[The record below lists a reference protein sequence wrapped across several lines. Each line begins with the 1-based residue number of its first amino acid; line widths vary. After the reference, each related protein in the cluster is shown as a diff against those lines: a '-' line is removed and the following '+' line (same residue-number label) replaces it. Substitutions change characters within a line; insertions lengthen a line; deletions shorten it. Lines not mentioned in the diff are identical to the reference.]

1 MRLSFIKS
9 SKIISF
15 LLMAVLAGSSFS
27 TSNVLALYEYDEL
40 GSNNFDKI
48 IRTGSDTLDQTT
60 PIRLHSELLNLD
72 GLTYN
77 PDAVRVMITGKG
89 DINAISDQVHVSH
102 YLKTE
107 NGYIAF
113 AATTQD
119 KLPLLRSQGLAVSS
133 DVKLEFD
140 QIRDASRLG
149 EILGSDQVG
158 KDFGLTGNGIK
169 IAVVDTGTDFSN
181 GDMKHAVARDVN
193 RRPIML
199 DADGQGIVLT
209 RTKFIANITPH
220 GNLLNS
226 TTPNDEHN
234 DFTGSVYINDKGV
247 FLGLNRGANGTKFEV
262 YNSIYPLLSP
272 LILNATS
279 TKDWKIGE
287 SKSDFIRSMSGVYHM
302 GFVLQIQAHLGRAG
316 LIIVPV
322 LVIDSKEP
330 GVYDTVI
337 ADMSSS
343 WADFS
348 KFELNQGSANVEFD
362 YDFTDEE
369 QIRLGDGNEF
379 LVYDEKDDG
388 DVDLSAGTVG
398 AYVLDI
404 WGAMNNGTKPE
415 MDDYLGAVNGTLL
428 KPIDVNGTYFGIMFD
443 YLGHGTGSSA
453 SIASRGHDTYDV
465 YKNSTKYKLRGVAPD
480 AKIIPVKALWLGDV
494 VYGWFWASGFEQNS
508 NGTWVYTGK
517 HLADIDNN
525 SWGISTFPALDYGPG
540 YDVLSVLASMLS
552 IPGAIDPD
560 FPGVLMVNSAGNT
573 GFGYGTLGSPSS
585 SPFVLTVGATTNNV
599 FVGSGFTKNEPRF
612 GNSTAFYDDVAEFSS
627 KGPSL
632 FGDVKPEVMSVGAY
646 AFVPM
651 PPNTKHAPNSTGAFG
666 LFGGTSMAAP
676 LASAAAAVVMEGLKK
691 EKIDSDPFLVK
702 SIMMSTAS
710 DMNSDPFTQGA
721 GKVDVLNAIDYIKG
735 KPGKFLVYT
744 KDTYA
749 TFVGLL
755 NKTIAEYKIKA
766 LGNYTLTLPYK
777 ELQDSK
783 WYAGY
788 INNGASKEARFM
800 VANQSNKT
808 LSVEIEPTM
817 LELIK
822 QQSINGTTEVRQ
834 KDLVLNDTDAGYI
847 PNYINLEKELDIP
860 EDTELMIIKAYFPFE
875 DFLNSTEPVYANSLR
890 IASVYMYDWLDEN
903 KDGKVWASE
912 TSLVNRG
919 GVWGT
924 VQEVTIRDP
933 VNRIQ
938 NTPLLGIYPVPT
950 IYSYWSGSSN
960 QNSTAMNYTLT
971 ASFYK
976 KNTWNMVSVDAKELE
991 VGPGGQL
998 VFNARATVPEDAL
1011 PGIYQG
1017 FITVKSKSQTSNI
1030 PVSFAVPVTVSSK
1043 DVPLVVSGKPDENML
1058 YDNAAVS
1065 GSFDMLSRYN
1075 AGDWKFYHFNVTDPT
1090 INAMSLKISWKNNWT
1105 SINAMVTD
1113 PSGKIIASSVPAGVF
1128 KVFLGWASNDWLG
1141 TTNFSEGGGFYPAQ
1155 NPGGNST
1162 AIYVPVNSTGIY
1174 SIMLHTT
1181 LFHGKSLS
1189 EPIVIEAKPTTMKP
1203 DTAPPVISVEFPEYA
1218 SGVVAIPVN
1227 LEEENVEDVLYSV
1240 DGSAPVSLRDN
1251 STMVIDT
1258 TALREGIHVLSIAAS
1273 DTVGHRVSRN
1283 IMFVADNTGPQ
1294 LNVRSP
1300 EDQSVVK
1307 DELKFEIEASDS
1319 SLKTISVTLP
1329 NGTSVE
1335 NNNAF
1340 SMDTS
1345 SLPEGEHKIVIR
1357 AEDSAGNIV
1366 EDERTISVDR
1376 TAPSVEIASPEDGA
1390 TLSGRVNVK
1399 YQVSDDNLE
1408 SVVLNVGQK
1417 SVEITNTG
1425 SYTLDTATLFDDKY
1439 TLELVA
1445 EDKAGNVNEKA
1456 VTINTSNFGPSL
1468 MNVWIFGILIGAA
1481 IGAGIAAAVLL
1492 TKYRRKR
1499 IQQEPEPQPQPQQ
1512 DL

>member
-1 MRLSFIKS
+1 MYLSFIKGN
-9 SKIISF
+9 KIISA
-15 LLMAVLAGSSFS
+15 LLMTLLAGSTFNV
-27 TSNVLALYEYDEL
+27 SNVFALYEYDEL
-40 GSNNFDKI
+40 GTSNFDKI
-48 IRTGSDTLDQTT
+48 LRNTPDTLHETSPIRTYSDLLD
-60 PIRLHSELLNLD
+60 LD
-72 GLTYN
+72 GLTFN
-77 PDAVRVMITGKG
+77 PNAVRVMIAGKG
-89 DINAISDQVHVSH
+89 DVNDISDQVHVSH
-102 YLKTE
+102 HLKTE

-119 KLPLLRSQGLAVSS
+119 KLPLLRSQGLAVSG
-133 DVKLEFD
+133 DVRIEFD
-140 QIRDASRLG
+140 QIKDASRLG
-149 EILGSDQVG
+149 EILGSDQVS
-158 KDFGLTGNGIK
+158 KDSGLTGNGIK
-169 IAVVDTGTDFSN
+169 VAVVDTGTDFSN
-181 GDMKHAVARDVN
+181 PDLKHAVARDVN

-209 RTKFIANITPH
+209 RTEFIANITPN

-226 TTPNDEHN
+226 TVSNEERG
-234 DFTGSVYINDKGV
+234 DFSGNVYINNEGV
-247 FLGLNRGANGTKFEV
+247 FLGLNKGTNGTKFEV

-272 LILNATS
+272 LVLNATS

-287 SKSDFIRSMSGVYHM
+287 SKSDFIRSKSGVYHM

-322 LVIDSKEP
+322 LVVDSKEP

-337 ADMSSS
+337 GDMSSS

-348 KFELNQGSANVEFD
+348 KFELGEGGSNVEFD

-369 QIRLGDGNEF
+369 QITLGDGSEF
-379 LVYDEKDDG
+379 LVFDEEDDG
-388 DVDLSAGTVG
+388 SIDLTAGTVG

-404 WGAMNNGTKPE
+404 WGAVINGTKSE

-453 SIASRGHDTYDV
+453 SIASRGQDTYDV
-465 YKNSTKYKLRGVAPD
+465 YKNSTKYRLKGVAPD

-494 VYGWFWASGFEQNS
+494 VYGWFWASGFEQNV
-508 NGTWVYTGK
+508 NGTWTYTGK
-517 HLADIDNN
+517 HLADIINN
-525 SWGISTFPALDYGPG
+525 SWGVSTFPALDYGPG
-540 YDVLSVLASMLS
+540 YDVLSILASMLS
-552 IPGAIDPD
+552 IPSAIDPD
-560 FPGVLMVNSAGNT
+560 YPGVLMVNSAGNT

-599 FVGSGFTKNEPRF
+599 FIGSGFTKNEPRF

-632 FGDVKPEVMSVGAY
+632 IGDVKPEVMSIGAY
-646 AFVPM
+646 GFVPM

-691 EKIDSDPFLVK
+691 EKIDSNPFLVK

-710 DMNSDPFTQGA
+710 DMSSDPFTQGA
-721 GKVDVLNAIDYIKG
+721 GKADVLNAVDYIKG
-735 KPGKFLVYT
+735 KEGKFLAYT
-744 KDTYA
+744 EDTYA
-749 TFVGLL
+749 RVSEVL
-755 NKTIAEYKIKA
+755 NKTIAEYKIKG
-766 LGNYTLTLPYK
+766 LGNYTLALPDK

-788 INNGASKEARFM
+788 INKGASKEARFM
-800 VANQSNKT
+800 VANPSNRT
-808 LSVEIEPTM
+808 LTVEIEPTM

-822 QQSINGTTEVRQ
+822 QQSINGTTEVRK
-834 KDLVLNDTDAGYI
+834 KDPELNSTEAGYA

-875 DFLNSTEPVYANSLR
+875 EFLNSTEPVYANSLR
-890 IASVYMYDWLDEN
+890 IASVYLYDWLDKN
-903 KDGKVWASE
+903 NDGEVLASE

-924 VQEVTIRDP
+924 VQEVTVRDP
-933 VNRIQ
+933 LSRIQ

-960 QNSTAMNYTLT
+960 QNSTAMNYTIT
-971 ASFYK
+971 ATFYK
-976 KNTWNMVSVDAKELE
+976 KNTWDMVSVDKQELE
-991 VGPGGQL
+991 VDPGGQL
-998 VFNARATVPEDAL
+998 TFNARATVPEDAL
-1011 PGIYQG
+1011 PGVYQG
-1017 FITVKSKSQTSNI
+1017 FITVKSKSQTTNL
-1030 PVSFAVPVTVSSK
+1030 PVSFVVPVTVSSK
-1043 DVPLVVSGKPDENML
+1043 DVPLVVSGTPDENML

-1075 AGDWKFYHFNVTDPT
+1075 AGDWKFYHFNITDPT
-1090 INAMSLKISWKNNWT
+1090 VNAMSLKISWQNNLT

-1113 PSGKIIASSVPAGVF
+1113 PTGRIIASSVPAGVF

-1162 AIYVPVNSTGIY
+1162 ALYVPVNGTGIY

-1181 LFHGKSLS
+1181 LFHGKSLT
-1189 EPIVIEAKPTTMKP
+1189 EPIVIEAKPTTLKP
-1203 DTAPPVISVEFPEYA
+1203 DMAPPVISVEFPEYA
-1218 SGVVAIPVN
+1218 SGVLAIPVN
-1227 LEEENVEDVLYSV
+1227 LDEENVEYILYSV
-1240 DGSAPVSLRDN
+1240 DGSAPVSLKDN

-1258 TALREGIHVLSIAAS
+1258 TALREGIHILSITAS
-1273 DTVGHRVSRN
+1273 DTVGHRVVRD
-1283 IMFVADNTGPQ
+1283 IIFVADNTGPQ
-1294 LNVRSP
+1294 LNVRNP
-1300 EDQSVVK
+1300 ENESVVS
-1307 DELKFEIEASDS
+1307 EVLEFEIEAADS
-1319 SLKTISVTLP
+1319 SLKTISVILP
-1329 NGTSVE
+1329 NGTSIE

-1340 SMDTS
+1340 SIDTS
-1345 SLPEGEHKIVIR
+1345 TLAEGEYKVVIR
-1357 AEDSAGNIV
+1357 AEDGAGNV
-1366 EDERTISVDR
+1366 VQEERTISVDR
-1376 TAPSVEIASPEDGA
+1376 TAPSVEISDPEDGA
-1390 TLSGRVNVK
+1390 TVSGRVDVK
-1399 YQVSDDNLE
+1399 YDVKDDNLDN
-1408 SVVLNVGQK
+1408 VVLNVGQK
-1417 SVEITNTG
+1417 SLEISNTG
-1425 SYTLDTATLFDDKY
+1425 SYSLDTATLFDDKY

-1445 EDKAGNVNEKA
+1445 EDRAGNVNSKV
-1456 VTINTSNFGPSL
+1456 VTISTANFGPSL

-1481 IGAGIAAAVLL
+1481 IGAGIAAAVIIP
-1492 TKYRRKR
+1492 KYRNKS
-1499 IQQEPEPQPQPQQ
+1499 IQPEPQPQTQQ